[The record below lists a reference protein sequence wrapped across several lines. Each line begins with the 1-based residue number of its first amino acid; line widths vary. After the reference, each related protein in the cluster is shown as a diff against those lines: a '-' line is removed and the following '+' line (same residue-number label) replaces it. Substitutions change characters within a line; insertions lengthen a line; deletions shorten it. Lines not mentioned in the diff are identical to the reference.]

1 MRTLQRPG
9 GDDTPMRL
17 VRGVTTPA
25 LAAGA
30 VAISVNTL
38 LLKAADWVHV
48 DIGHGGLLKLLHQW
62 VGPALAHLGLGRVWD
77 SLPVPAVGTP
87 GFKIGFHIVV
97 GLAMAMVYGLLLEP
111 LLTRTLPAATK
122 GLLYAL
128 LVWLANAAIVLPAL
142 GQGFAGIHVLSV
154 DGVLYFAFA
163 HTMFFLLLALVYER
177 LHPGTA

>member
-1 MRTLQRPG
+1 
-9 GDDTPMRL
+9 
-17 VRGVTTPA
+17 
-25 LAAGA
+25 
-30 VAISVNTL
+30 
-38 LLKAADWVHV
+38 
-48 DIGHGGLLKLLHQW
+48 
-62 VGPALAHLGLGRVWD
+62 
-77 SLPVPAVGTP
+77 
-87 GFKIGFHIVV
+87 
-97 GLAMAMVYGLLLEP
+97 MAMVYGLLLEP

-128 LVWLANAAIVLPAL
+128 LVWLANAAMVLPAL